1 VEQPEK
7 KDRYGAFLLYVDD
20 WLSSTA
26 IDLMS
31 AAEER
36 GYLRL
41 LMHAWKSPDCGLPN
55 DSPALAKLSKLGGGW
70 QGKSGDV
77 LRAQFFERDGRLF
90 NDRLLR
96 ERQHQQ
102 AVRESRSNA
111 GRTAAVYRWNASRI
125 TDAQQKHANPNPS
138 PNSIETHKESALT
151 EQFKRVPLTEETSA
165 DDRAYVDA
173 YMDRFCATNG
183 VYPEPWECPFRCM
196 NWQKDP
202 SNPLLTVSIEFGEW
216 VLGPMPFDRPSTWGM
231 VHFVPQPEVDRMNA
245 PFNPRTAPPETSA

>member
-1 VEQPEK
+1 MEQPEK

-55 DSPALAKLSKLGGGW
+55 DDPTLAKLSKLGGGW
-70 QGKSGDV
+70 RGQSGERV
-77 LRAQFFERDGRLF
+77 RAQFFARDGRLF

-102 AVRESRSNA
+102 SVRESRSNA
-111 GRTAAVYRWNASRI
+111 GRTASAYRWNAPRI
-125 TDAQQKHANPNPS
+125 RDAQQNDANPNPN
-138 PNSIETHKESALT
+138 PNSIQTLVEN
-151 EQFKRVPLTEETSA
+151 VPLEQVKRAPWTEEVSA
-165 DDRAYVDA
+165 GDRDYLDA
-173 YMDRFCATNG
+173 YMDQFCKTNG
-183 VYPEPWECPFRCM
+183 VYPEPWECPVRMMHF
-196 NWQKDP
+196 QKDP
-202 SNPLLTVSIEFGEW
+202 SDEVLTISVEYGEW
-216 VLGPMPFDRPSTWGM
+216 LLGSMPFEKPSSWGM
-231 VHFVPQPEVDRMNA
+231 VHVVPQSAIDSMNA
-245 PFNPRTAPPETSA
+245 LFSSRTAPPETSA